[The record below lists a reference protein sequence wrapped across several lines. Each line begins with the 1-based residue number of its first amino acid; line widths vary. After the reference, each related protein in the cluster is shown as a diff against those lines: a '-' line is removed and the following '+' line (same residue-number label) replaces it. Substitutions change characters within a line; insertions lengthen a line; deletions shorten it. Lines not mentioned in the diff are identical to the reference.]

1 MTDQITEEKWIM
13 RNNNDA
19 LIYLGANLKKGVWY
33 SVVSDEVMESL
44 IKCVNMGW
52 DVLETSKCNYTYD
65 INKNMFYN
73 KDSKILLSTIQS
85 NFFQELLANPPNV
98 GEKVII

>member
-1 MTDQITEEKWIM
+1 
-13 RNNNDA
+13 
-19 LIYLGANLKKGVWY
+19 
-33 SVVSDEVMESL
+33 ME
-44 IKCVNMGW
+44 MDW

-73 KDSKILLSTIQS
+73 KDSKILLSTTQS

>member
-1 MTDQITEEKWIM
+1 
-13 RNNNDA
+13 
-19 LIYLGANLKKGVWY
+19 
-33 SVVSDEVMESL
+33 ME
-44 IKCVNMGW
+44 MDW
-52 DVLETSKCNYTYD
+52 DVLETSKCNYTYY

-73 KDSKILLSTIQS
+73 KDSKILLSTTQS